1 MVLYAVYQTIKLIFF
16 YAKQILF
23 LKKSHPVHYLR
34 AGHYVEIIDLYNPTC
49 YWLARISEVFSG
61 RLCLQ
66 YEGYEDKDSEFWC
79 YYLDERLRP
88 VGNGLNKA
96 LTLYPPKSKIK
107 EAV

>member
-1 MVLYAVYQTIKLIFF
+1 MVLYAVYQTIKL
-16 YAKQILF
+16 LF